1 MEEKKSK
8 KQKKRKRKQEKR
20 KRNATCWSRLRLS
33 RADRYERAGNA
44 QKAGAHF
51 GRALDYG
58 AARFGID
65 EKKRNLDQDSDSDYE
80 DPRDPFIFDYDDPV
94 WDKYSDALFRA
105 AAAFPNRRGSF
116 EINDARKKRD
126 AELENLDRMCKN
138 GDREACDKQ
147 AAFKRLLAQREALAD
162 EAEGLYMRSRKAAD
176 ALREDPNERTLR
188 LDIDDFEPNP
198 ESRKQAKQA
207 YYKRVLDEYETDR
220 VRRLNLKKRAVP
232 TSFFST

>member
-1 MEEKKSK
+1 M
-8 KQKKRKRKQEKR
+8 R
-20 KRNATCWSRLRLS
+20 W
-33 RADRYERAGNA
+33 ADRYERAGNA

-65 EKKRNLDQDSDSDYE
+65 EKKRRLDPDSDSDYE
-80 DPRDPFIFDYDDPV
+80 DPRDPFIFEYDDPV

-126 AELENLDRMCKN
+126 EELENLDRMCRY
-138 GDREACDKQ
+138 GDSYMCDKQ
-147 AAFKRLLAQREALAD
+147 AAFKRLLAQREAVAD

-176 ALREDPNERTLR
+176 ALRDGPNARTLR
-188 LDIDDFEPNP
+188 LDMDDFEPNP
-198 ESRKQAKQA
+198 DSLKQAKQA